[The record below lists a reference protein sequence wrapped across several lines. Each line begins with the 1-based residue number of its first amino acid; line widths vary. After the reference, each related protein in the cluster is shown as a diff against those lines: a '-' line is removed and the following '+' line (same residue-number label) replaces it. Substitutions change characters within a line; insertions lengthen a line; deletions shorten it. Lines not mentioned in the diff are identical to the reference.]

1 MTDLICYWSPEL
13 GWFPLQMYILGAD
26 QSGSDNVSDKLW
38 TLFYKSHCTPHFSWD
53 PHNSFRWYHVHENCG
68 ISSDGFQRRP
78 EDHRWRGRVG
88 TSQIKWLQRL
98 QETSSCSFWRK
109 CVALQIV
116 KQLQKQIN
124 PINICEV
131 ILYEMNV
138 NTRILSLS
146 VSSNIITVG
155 FGNKRKYSKGNIV
168 QEIINSSYLSFT
180 VLCHWLR
187 M

>member
-1 MTDLICYWSPEL
+1 M
-13 GWFPLQMYILGAD
+13 
-26 QSGSDNVSDKLW
+26 
-38 TLFYKSHCTPHFSWD
+38 
-53 PHNSFRWYHVHENCG
+53 
-68 ISSDGFQRRP
+68 
-78 EDHRWRGRVG
+78 
-88 TSQIKWLQRL
+88 
-98 QETSSCSFWRK
+98 
-109 CVALQIV
+109 ALQIV

-180 VLCHWLR
+180 VLCH
-187 M
+187 